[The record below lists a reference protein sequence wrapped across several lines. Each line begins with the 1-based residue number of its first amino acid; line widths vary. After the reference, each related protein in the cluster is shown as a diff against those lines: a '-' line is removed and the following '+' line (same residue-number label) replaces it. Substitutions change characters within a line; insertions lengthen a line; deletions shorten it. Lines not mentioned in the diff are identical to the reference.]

1 MAIKGK
7 SKSRGRRLV
16 AASPRPQL
24 MMRKKPVFAR
34 WWFWTLVGLVAAA
47 AILLGVVHAVHKS
60 DARKRLERVGAAVS
74 KFGGLVETKFPQPPA
89 SQQTGDQFVMFPT
102 LQSDLD

>member
-24 MMRKKPVFAR
+24 MVRKKPVFAR
-34 WWFWTLVGLVAAA
+34 WWFWTIVGV
-47 AILLGVVHAVHKS
+47 AILGPVVILAARAVN
-60 DARKRLERVGAAVS
+60 
-74 KFGGLVETKFPQPPA
+74 
-89 SQQTGDQFVMFPT
+89 MM
-102 LQSDLD
+102 